1 MTCFGRGEVVDGE
14 RTWIFEVKS
23 VNHRYC
29 DINVRMPRLYAVLE
43 DRIRKEVAAV
53 FSRGHIDVILSCRGS
68 LSSANR
74 LELNESLAGQYQAIF
89 EKLQRQFG
97 YPDPPTLSLLATM
110 KDVITEIEETEDLD
124 RLWPVLQSA
133 LEDALGEG
141 MAMRQREGGALKED
155 LLARLDGFR
164 NIVGRI
170 KEAAPEVVNRKAAQ
184 LRERLNNLLGDIQ
197 IEESRLAQEVALL
210 ADKVDICEELVR
222 LESHIQQ
229 FAHFLNI
236 SEPVGRRLDFLMQ
249 EFLRE
254 INTMA
259 SKIAD
264 PAVTHL
270 TVELKNEVEK
280 MREQVQNLE

>member
-1 MTCFGRGEVVDGE
+1 MNQPFSMTCFGRGEVVDGE

-97 YPDPPTLSLLATM
+97 YPDPPTLSLLASM

-124 RLWPVLQSA
+124 RLWPILRSA

-155 LLARLDGFR
+155 LFVSDCLPQM
-164 NIVGRI
+164 NVSC
-170 KEAAPEVVNRKAAQ
+170 N
-184 LRERLNNLLGDIQ
+184 
-197 IEESRLAQEVALL
+197 ALL
-210 ADKVDICEELVR
+210 
-222 LESHIQQ
+222 
-229 FAHFLNI
+229 FI
-236 SEPVGRRLDFLMQ
+236 SQSP
-249 EFLRE
+249 EFK
-254 INTMA
+254 M
-259 SKIAD
+259 SKK
-264 PAVTHL
+264 T
-270 TVELKNEVEK
+270 
-280 MREQVQNLE
+280 